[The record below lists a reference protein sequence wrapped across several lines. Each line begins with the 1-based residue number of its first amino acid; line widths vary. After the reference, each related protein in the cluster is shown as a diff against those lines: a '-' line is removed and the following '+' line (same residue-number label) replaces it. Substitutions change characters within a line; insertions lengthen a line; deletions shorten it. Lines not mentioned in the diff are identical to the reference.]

1 MTDDDH
7 LIDKEGNVDEDELD
21 RRIRALG
28 LDETPSIEHAK
39 QEANKIDDE
48 FSARLK
54 ALEDRAQQQKE
65 QRENVKREEARKS
78 SSDAQS
84 ALGLGIGLSVAYTII
99 GMPLVGMGI
108 GWFIDYK
115 TGSNSF
121 RTIGAVA
128 GMALGIFAGIAIFN
142 KSNRQP

>member
-1 MTDDDH
+1 MTDDDN
-7 LIDKEGNVDEDELD
+7 LIDKEGEVDEDELD
-21 RRIRALG
+21 RRIRELG
-28 LDETPSIEHAK
+28 LDETPSIERAK
-39 QEANKIDDE
+39 QEGNKIDDE
-48 FSARLK
+48 FSDRLK
-54 ALEDRAQQQKE
+54 ALEDKARAAKH
-65 QRENVKREEARKS
+65 QRHNQKREEARKS
-78 SSDAQS
+78 ASDAQS

-115 TGSNSF
+115 IGSNSF